1 MKFSN
6 AVVLAAATGT
16 YAQITVIQG
25 VLSKVSDGIDGL
37 NTAATGFN
45 GDVDA
50 VKSKADALN
59 SAIQN
64 GKTTVDG
71 SKDLTLADALG
82 LTDPVQALT
91 KKGQSLADNFKAKR
105 SEVEKAGACGTVRKQ
120 LTDINNNS
128 NALIKSVVSKV
139 PQDAQSIASNLASG
153 LTKVLEQAESDFSES
168 NCKDSGNSGGS
179 SSKTGGSSQTSA
191 AAPTTAAA
199 TGGQTSAPAP
209 ATTLAP
215 TSAAPSGNGTT
226 GGNPPPVTAGASFLA
241 PAGALVMAVAAA
253 LL

>member
-16 YAQITVIQG
+16 YAQLSTIQS
-25 VLSKVSDGIDGL
+25 VLTSVGNGIDSL
-37 NTAATGFN
+37 DSAAKSFS

-50 VKSKADALN
+50 VKSKADALD
-59 SAIQN
+59 SALKD
-64 GKTTVDG
+64 GKTKVDA
-71 SKDLTLADALG
+71 SSDLTLTDALG

-105 SEVEKAGACGTVRKQ
+105 SDVETAGACGTVRTELK
-120 LTDINNNS
+120 DINDNS
-128 NALIKSVVSKV
+128 QALIKSVVSKV
-139 PQDAQSIASNLASG
+139 PKDAQSIAASLAAG
-153 LTKVLEQAESDFSES
+153 LTKVLNQAQDDFSES
-168 NCKDSGNSGGS
+168 NCKNSGGSSGS
-179 SSKTGGSSQTSA
+179 SSKTGGASQTSA
-191 AAPTTAAA
+191 AAPTTAAPS
-199 TGGQTSAPAP
+199 GGQTSASAP